1 MDAYWGWWIA
11 AAVLA
16 GAELVT
22 NTFYLLAIGLAVALG
37 GVAAWFGTSTEVQWA
52 VAAVLGLAFTFVAHR
67 WRTQRLQPA
76 QQPAADI
83 GKSVR
88 VRHWN
93 PDGSA
98 RVDYRGTQWTAEL
111 ATPDTPRA
119 ESMVIVGMRGS
130 NLVVADRAH

>member
-22 NTFYLLAIGLAVALG
+22 NTFYLLAIAVALAAGGIAAFLGLPDEWQWAVAVALG
-37 GVAAWFGTSTEVQWA
+37 I
-52 VAAVLGLAFTFVAHR
+52 VLTFVAHR
-67 WRTQRLQPA
+67 WRARRMQPGP
-76 QQPAADI
+76 QVQADI
-83 GKSVR
+83 GNSVR

-111 ATPDTPRA
+111 ATPDTPRR
-119 ESMVIVGMRGS
+119 ESR
-130 NLVVADRAH
+130 LVVADRPA

>member
-1 MDAYWGWWIA
+1 MDAQWTWWIA
-11 AAVLA
+11 AAVLI
-16 GAELVT
+16 GTELVT

-37 GVAAWFGTSTEVQWA
+37 GVAAFLGASVELQWA
-52 VAAVLGLAFTFVAHR
+52 VAAILGIAFTFVAHR
-67 WRTQRLQPA
+67 WRRRYASPSVQPS
-76 QQPAADI
+76 ADI

-93 PDGSA
+93 ADGSA

-119 ESMVIVGMRGS
+119 ESMVIVGVRGS
-130 NLVVADRAH
+130 NLVVADHHD